1 MSGTFVIDFLPE
13 SAQHYVSDCA
23 IAAVDVIR
31 ATTMAIT
38 AVALGHRCYT
48 VTSVDEAFALA
59 RTLDNRLLAGE
70 LKGVMP
76 AGFDMNNSP
85 AELTLRSESER
96 PLILLSSSG
105 TQLLHAAGSCA
116 YVYVAC
122 LRNCYAVS
130 RHMAARHPRIALIG
144 AGSRGEF
151 REEDQLCCGWM
162 GKYLMDAGYVPENK
176 STADIVERWYEEPV
190 AACAI
195 GHSAMYLQRTGQLD
209 DLDFVLEH
217 VNDLPEVYLMDGR
230 EVVGAASRET
240 ANTSESGLVATGY

>member
-1 MSGTFVIDFLPE
+1 MSGTFVIDYLPE
-13 SAQHYVSDCA
+13 SAQKYVSDYA
-23 IAAVDVIR
+23 IAVVDVIR

-59 RTLDNRLLAGE
+59 RSLDNPLLAGE

-76 AGFDMNNSP
+76 AGFHMNNSP
-85 AELTLRSESER
+85 AELTLRSEFDR

-105 TQLLHAAGSCA
+105 TQLLQAASSCA

-122 LRNCYAVS
+122 LRNCYTVS
-130 RHMAARHPRIALIG
+130 RHMASRHPRIALIG

-162 GKYLMDAGYVPENK
+162 GKYLMDAGFTPENK
-176 STADIVERWYEEPV
+176 STADIVERWFEEPV

-217 VNDLPEVYLMDGR
+217 VNDLPEVYFMDGR
-230 EVVGAASRET
+230 EVVGASRET
-240 ANTSESGLVATGY
+240 ANTSESGLVTTGY